1 MKHCNSTR
9 CAAAYARCSPIDWLH
24 AVPSIGTL
32 ASTEQVSEF
41 TFTCSRDTLR
51 GKSRCIRA
59 MRSPLG
65 DGMQDK
71 TTNNLLFGDLLACTP
86 LAENVRR
93 WRSARV
99 SDSVMDE
106 KLREKL
112 RPMFEAIVNQHADLL
127 KPAWA

>member
-1 MKHCNSTR
+1 MCST
-9 CAAAYARCSPIDWLH
+9 
-24 AVPSIGTL
+24 
-32 ASTEQVSEF
+32 
-41 TFTCSRDTLR
+41 
-51 GKSRCIRA
+51 
-59 MRSPLG
+59 LG

-71 TTNNLLFGDLLACTP
+71 TTRSLLFGDLLACTP

-106 KLREKL
+106 ILREKL
-112 RPMFEAIVNQHADLL
+112 RPMFETMVNQHADLL

>member
-1 MKHCNSTR
+1 MPST
-9 CAAAYARCSPIDWLH
+9 
-24 AVPSIGTL
+24 
-32 ASTEQVSEF
+32 
-41 TFTCSRDTLR
+41 
-51 GKSRCIRA
+51 
-59 MRSPLG
+59 LG
-65 DGMQDK
+65 DGMQHK
-71 TTNNLLFGDLLACTP
+71 TTRKLLFGDLLACTM

-99 SDSVMDE
+99 GVSVMDE

>member
-1 MKHCNSTR
+1 MQSGYPPWEIKVYSCH
-9 CAAAYARCSPIDWLH
+9 
-24 AVPSIGTL
+24 G
-32 ASTEQVSEF
+32 F
-41 TFTCSRDTLR
+41 
-51 GKSRCIRA
+51 
-59 MRSPLG
+59 PLG

-71 TTNNLLFGDLLACTP
+71 TTKNLLFGDLLACTP

-106 KLREKL
+106 ILREKL
-112 RPMFEAIVNQHADLL
+112 RPMFETMVNQHADLL